1 MLRYT
6 QRASSILARF
16 QRQAAACSTDQQAST
31 SSSPSRA
38 YASDD
43 SAATDSI
50 GNEKVQKLA
59 QEIMGLTVLESS
71 WLSEILRKR
80 LNIAKP
86 AFGAMPMGMPMMAA
100 SPAGAAPAAETAAPP
115 VEKKEKTEF
124 EVKLTSFTPEGKI
137 KVIKEVRAITGL
149 GLKEAKELV
158 RGGGGQRHKCE
169 SEGMEGGCKSCRT
182 CMRSPSAHSLAH
194 TFNRSHVKPRTRPCD
209 MLTWE
214 GTDAASNME
223 GFSRSH
229 DILHLY
235 YWRTPV

>member
-1 MLRYT
+1 MRLTSELDTAVIEMLRYT
-6 QRASSILARF
+6 QQRTSSILARF
-16 QRQAAACSTDQQAST
+16 QRHAAACSTDQQAST

-38 YASDD
+38 YASDE
-43 SAATDSI
+43 SAASTDAI

-100 SPAGAAPAAETAAPP
+100 TPAGAAPAAEAAAPP

-124 EVKLTSFTPEGKI
+124 EVKLTSYTPEGKI

-158 RGGGGQRHKCE
+158 RARKEAARGAGPACMHANLSWLAAPLALPTQSHIE
-169 SEGMEGGCKSCRT
+169 SAYA
-182 CMRSPSAHSLAH
+182 RS
-194 TFNRSHVKPRTRPCD
+194 
-209 MLTWE
+209 M
-214 GTDAASNME
+214 
-223 GFSRSH
+223 
-229 DILHLY
+229 
-235 YWRTPV
+235 